1 MTYTFV
7 RLKVHPKLDLTDWY
21 LAIPASA
28 FDLTMAMHKSVAAS
42 MFNRFFLNPHVFDQ
56 TTAEPKY
63 EGYEAYHPLKLAAG
77 WLTTAFKGLGKFG
90 VIYMNSAHG
99 LWFGENVEIVE
110 TMESEKLAFPKSSIH
125 DAMKITISKWALA
138 EHYYLSASN
147 NQVFSHPKFNTYEEA
162 ITEARKFAHDENITF
177 FDGGKVFQREGD

>member
-7 RLKVHPKLDLTDWY
+7 RIKTHPNLTGWY
-21 LAIPASA
+21 LAIRSA
-28 FDLTMAMHKSVAAS
+28 DVGLTMDMHKSAATA
-42 MFNRFFLNPHVFDQ
+42 MFLKFFKNPHVFDQ
-56 TTAEPKY
+56 KTLEPKY

-77 WLTTAFKGLGKFG
+77 WLNTAFKGLAKFG

-110 TMESEKLAFPKSSIH
+110 TRESEKLVFPKSGID

-147 NQVFSHPKFNTYEEA
+147 NQVFSQPKFNTYEEA

-177 FDGGKVFQREGD
+177 FDGDKVFQREGD